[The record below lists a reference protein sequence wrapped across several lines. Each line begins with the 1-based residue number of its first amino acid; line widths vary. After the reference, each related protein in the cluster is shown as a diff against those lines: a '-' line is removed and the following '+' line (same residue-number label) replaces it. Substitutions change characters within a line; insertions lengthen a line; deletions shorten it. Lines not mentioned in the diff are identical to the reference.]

1 MQYMAKYN
9 VYEKLIV
16 ADLSEASILGRTTE
30 RAWSYMA
37 ALLKSLEQG

>member
-16 ADLSEASILGRTTE
+16 ADLSETSMGRTTE
-30 RAWSYMA
+30 RGVVLYGS
-37 ALLKSLEQG
+37 SL